1 MRRRDFIALAG
12 GATIAWTLGTLAQ
25 QPSQMR
31 RIGVLITPPEND
43 AESKRALRALLQGL
57 QELG

>member
-12 GATIAWTLGTLAQ
+12 GATITWPLGTLAQ

-31 RIGVLITPPEND
+31 RIGVLITPPGE
-43 AESKRALRALLQGL
+43 
-57 QELG
+57 